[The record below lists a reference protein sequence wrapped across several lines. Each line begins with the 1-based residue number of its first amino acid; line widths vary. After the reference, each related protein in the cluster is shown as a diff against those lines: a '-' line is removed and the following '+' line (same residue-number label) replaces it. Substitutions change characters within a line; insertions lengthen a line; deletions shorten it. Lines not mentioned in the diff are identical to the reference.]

1 MIKDLYK
8 EKMIKELSNT
18 SLNENYIDVIKA
30 IPDKFNVHDDIDKAM
45 LIAFNYGEMVGRSC
59 ERDMMKWDN
68 SAIFENMRTY
78 AGFHNSNLPKSLD
91 DLIQWVNEYVRS
103 IL

>member
-8 EKMIKELSNT
+8 EKMIKKLSNT

-30 IPDKFNVHDDIDKAM
+30 IPDKFNVQGDIDKAM

-59 ERDMMKWDN
+59 ERDMLKWDN
-68 SAIFENMRTY
+68 SAIFENIRTY
-78 AGFHNSNLPKSLD
+78 ASIHNGNLPNSLD
-91 DLIQWVNEYVRS
+91 DLAKWVNDFVS
-103 IL
+103 DI